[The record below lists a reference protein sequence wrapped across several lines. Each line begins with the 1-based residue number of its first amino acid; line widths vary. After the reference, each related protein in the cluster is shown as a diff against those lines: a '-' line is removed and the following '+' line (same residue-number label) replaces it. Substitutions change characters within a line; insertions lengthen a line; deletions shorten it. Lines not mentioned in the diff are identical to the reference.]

1 MAGPGTPRADAGAAW
16 IAAIRAVDPQELVRT
31 LPDHAFTAD
40 HAGRVFVVGG
50 GKAAAGM
57 AAGVAARLAHLRRA
71 EWSGLVSV
79 PAGCA
84 RDVPGIEVRE
94 TRPAAINLPTVAVVE
109 ATEAMLALVAGAG
122 ARDTVVALVSGGGS
136 ALLAAPRPGI
146 PLSEKVAVA
155 AFLSAAGAPITAIN
169 TVRRAASRVKAGGLA
184 RTCRAGRLVAL
195 VISDV
200 IGDPL
205 DIIASGPC
213 MPAPPDPA
221 AAVDVLVRFGAIS
234 SGVAP
239 RLVEVLLREAE
250 GRQDVGP
257 GAPPTAPDWT
267 TPGGCA
273 VSHALLA
280 NNDTAVDAAAAALA
294 ARGYAVT
301 TRHARPDD
309 HDAAAEATGRRLF
322 GDAIALRARA
332 GSERRPLAI
341 VEGGEATVRL
351 PADHGRG
358 GRNQQTVL
366 ACLAAAADAGP
377 WPEGMVVASIGT
389 DGEDGPTDA
398 AGAVAD
404 GTVANAVAADPGGLS
419 RALATCDALP
429 FLESAGG
436 VVRTGPTGTN
446 VADVR
451 IVLARPS

>member
-1 MAGPGTPRADAGAAW
+1 MAGPGTPRADAEAAW
-16 IAAIRAVDPQELVRT
+16 TAAIRAVDPRGLVQA
-31 LPDHAFTAD
+31 LPDGVFVAD
-40 HAGRVFVVGG
+40 PAGRVVVVGG

-57 AAGVAARLAHLRRA
+57 AAGVAARLADLRRT

-84 RDVPGIEVRE
+84 REVPEIEVRE
-94 TRPAAINLPTVAVVE
+94 TRPAAINLPTAAVVE

-146 PLSEKVAVA
+146 PLAEKVAVA
-155 AFLSAAGAPITAIN
+155 SFLSAAGAPITDIN

-184 RTCRAGRLVAL
+184 RACRAGRLVAL

-213 MPAPPDPA
+213 MPAPADPA
-221 AAVDVLVRFGAIS
+221 AAVDVLSRFGAIA

-239 RLVEVLLREAE
+239 RLVEFLLREAR
-250 GRQDVGP
+250 GRSVAEP
-257 GAPPTAPDWT
+257 EARPTASDWT

-273 VSHALLA
+273 VSHRLLA

-294 ARGYAVT
+294 ALGYAVT
-301 TRHARPDD
+301 ARHARPDGD
-309 HDAAAEATGRRLF
+309 DTAAEATGRRLF
-322 GDAIALRARA
+322 ADAMALVARARA
-332 GSERRPLAI
+332 ERRPLAI

-366 ACLAAAADAGP
+366 ACLAAALDSAP
-377 WPEGMVVASIGT
+377 WPEGVAVASIGT

-398 AGAVAD
+398 AGAVVDAP
-404 GTVANAVAADPGGLS
+404 VARAAAADPRGLS
-419 RALATCDALP
+419 RALAACDALP
-429 FLESAGG
+429 FLASAGG
-436 VVRTGPTGTN
+436 VVCTGATGTN